1 MLMIMRKFKLKLNSD
16 ELNLVETS
24 IAKIIGKRKA
34 YKLNTTEYTK
44 LLLKIDKQILKQLED
59 GTSSE

>member
-1 MLMIMRKFKLKLNSD
+1 MKKFKLKLNSD
-16 ELNLVETS
+16 ELNLLETA
-24 IAKIIGKRKA
+24 IARAIGKRKA
-34 YKLNTTEYTK
+34 YKLSTMEYTK

>member
-1 MLMIMRKFKLKLNSD
+1 MIMRKFKLKLNSD

-34 YKLNTTEYTK
+34 YKLNTTKYTK
-44 LLLKIDKQILKQLED
+44 LLLKIDKQILKQLEK
-59 GTSSE
+59 